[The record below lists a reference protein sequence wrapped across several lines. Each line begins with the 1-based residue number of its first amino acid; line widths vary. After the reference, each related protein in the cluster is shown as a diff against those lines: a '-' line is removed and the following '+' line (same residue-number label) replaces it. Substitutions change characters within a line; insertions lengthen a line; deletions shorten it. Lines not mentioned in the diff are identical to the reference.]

1 METTRVLSLV
11 MEIVFSLVL
20 VLTMYKLPRF
30 CGFGENCGYGNEEKK
45 FSIFELN
52 FFGLNSATSTGGIIT
67 ILTLGE
73 QFWSVTFITMLQNVR
88 LWSIFCIF
96 ARLWSRII
104 ISALSR
110 KSTLFFQ
117 KKLFQKSFFASEKSF
132 FWTQKSFFWT
142 QKSFFGS
149 EKAFS
154 PKKLFS
160 KKLFQK
166 KLFMRQK
173 KLFCNQKK
181 FFQKSFFWKSF
192 YEAEKAFS

>member
-1 METTRVLSLV
+1 

-52 FFGLNSATSTGGIIT
+52 FFGLNSATSTDGIIT
-67 ILTLGE
+67 ILILGE
-73 QFWSVTFITMLQNVR
+73 QFWSVTFITMLQSVR

-110 KSTLFFQ
+110 KSTLFFSEKAFS
-117 KKLFQKSFFASEKSF
+117 KKLFCLRKSF
-132 FWTQKSFFWT
+132 FWTQKSFFWVW
-142 QKSFFGS
+142 
-149 EKAFS
+149 
-154 PKKLFS
+154 
-160 KKLFQK
+160 
-166 KLFMRQK
+166 
-173 KLFCNQKK
+173 
-181 FFQKSFFWKSF
+181 KSFFWKSF
-192 YEAEKAFS
+192 SPKKKTFSEKTFYEAEKAFLQPGKKAFSEAKKLFLKKDFYTKKLFWGRKNFF